1 MLTTMSWAVTAW
13 PPVGGLGGL
22 GIVDDHF
29 FSVNQDD
36 QRQMIHTLLFSLQCS
51 MWFEGFAD
59 PFIRDFGFTCHQVAV
74 PHLLWQLPLLPLSV
88 VFSFLYV
95 HWGSYT

>member
-1 MLTTMSWAVTAW
+1 M
-13 PPVGGLGGL
+13 PGNL
-22 GIVDDHF
+22 GIVDDHL

-95 HWGSYT
+95 RWGLVPWVHT

>member
-59 PFIRDFGFTCHQVAV
+59 PFIRDFGSRVIKLQSHTCFGSFRSFPLVSSSAFFTCV
-74 PHLLWQLPLLPLSV
+74 
-88 VFSFLYV
+88 
-95 HWGSYT
+95 GD

>member
-1 MLTTMSWAVTAW
+1 
-13 PPVGGLGGL
+13 
-22 GIVDDHF
+22 
-29 FSVNQDD
+29 
-36 QRQMIHTLLFSLQCS
+36 

-59 PFIRDFGFTCHQVAV
+59 PFIRDFGFSCHQVAV

-95 HWGSYT
+95 HWGLVPWVHT

>member
-1 MLTTMSWAVTAW
+1 MLAAIVPLPAAQMLTTMSWAVTAW

-36 QRQMIHTLLFSLQCS
+36 QRQMIHTLLFSLQCG
-51 MWFEGFAD
+51 MW
-59 PFIRDFGFTCHQVAV
+59 
-74 PHLLWQLPLLPLSV
+74 
-88 VFSFLYV
+88 
-95 HWGSYT
+95 